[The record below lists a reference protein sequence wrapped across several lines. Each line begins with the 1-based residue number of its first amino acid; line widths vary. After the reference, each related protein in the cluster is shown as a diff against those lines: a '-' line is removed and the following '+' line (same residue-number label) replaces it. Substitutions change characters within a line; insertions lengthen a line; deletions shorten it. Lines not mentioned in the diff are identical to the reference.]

1 MEWIP
6 DWLLQ
11 IIIASVGATISGV
24 ILLITHHSKVKQEL
38 EIHRKKE
45 VFERKQR
52 MYRNLVDQFL
62 AFLDLKHNPTHDRG
76 NWRIGNYLY
85 TELVLIGGKSVIQA
99 FNNHLKSKL
108 KGTDNDIEHTNK
120 IKDVLIAIRKDLYDE
135 ELDYDEI
142 NFIQP
147 TQETHTALSIIEE
160 NYPAFESYNL
170 TTLQEISDMDI
181 EKIHSET
188 KIPIEKLSFLKNTA
202 LQERKIQDEFE
213 IYLDKIVLNNDQK
226 EKSL

>member
-1 MEWIP
+1 MEGIP
-6 DWLLQ
+6 DWFLQ
-11 IIIASVGATISGV
+11 IVIASTGATISGI

-52 MYRNLVDQFL
+52 MYRSLVNQFL
-62 AFLDLKHNPTHDRG
+62 KFLDLKSNPTHDRG

-85 TELVLIGGKSVIQA
+85 TELILVGGKSVIQA

-108 KGTDNDIEHTNK
+108 ADTDSDIEHTNK
-120 IKDVLIAIRKDLYDE
+120 IKDILIAIRKDLYDE

-147 TQETHTALSIIEE
+147 TQETHKALSIIEE
-160 NYPAFESYNL
+160 HYPILKSYEL
-170 TTLQEISDMDI
+170 TTLQKISDMDI
-181 EKIHSET
+181 EKMSSEI
-188 KIPIEKLSFLKNTA
+188 KISTEKLKFLKDTA
-202 LQERKIQDEFE
+202 LQERKIQEDFDDY
-213 IYLDKIVLNNDQK
+213 INKLIFNNE
-226 EKSL
+226 EKFSK